1 LELREIDIRNILLQR
16 EPMLLVDR
24 LIHFDDKFTITE
36 TSIREGGIF
45 IENGALSAA
54 GMMENI
60 AQTCAARI
68 GYINRYILKKNL
80 KTGYIGA
87 ISSYDV
93 SDLPRVGTTI
103 TTTAEKI
110 EEALGILLVRAEV
123 KAANI
128 IYAKAEVKMVER

>member
-1 LELREIDIRNILLQR
+1 MELSEIDIHNILLQR

-24 LIHFDDKFTITE
+24 LIHFDDRFTITE

-68 GYINRYILKKNL
+68 GYINKYILKKNL
-80 KTGYIGA
+80 KIGYIGA
-87 ISSYDV
+87 INSYDV

-123 KAANI
+123 KVANK

>member
-1 LELREIDIRNILLQR
+1 MHNILLQR

-24 LIHFDDKFTITE
+24 LIHFDDRFTITE

-87 ISSYDV
+87 INSYDV
-93 SDLPRVGTTI
+93 LDLPRVGTTI

-123 KAANI
+123 KVANK

>member
-1 LELREIDIRNILLQR
+1 MELSEIDIHNILLQR

-24 LIHFDDKFTITE
+24 LIHFDDRFTITE

-87 ISSYDV
+87 INNYDV
-93 SDLPRVGTTI
+93 SDLPRVDTTI

-123 KAANI
+123 KVANK

>member
-1 LELREIDIRNILLQR
+1 
-16 EPMLLVDR
+16 MLLVDR
-24 LIHFDDKFTITE
+24 LIHFDDRFTITE

-87 ISSYDV
+87 INSYDV
-93 SDLPRVGTTI
+93 LDLPRVGTTI

-123 KAANI
+123 KVANK

>member
-1 LELREIDIRNILLQR
+1 MELSEIDIHNILLQR

-24 LIHFDDKFTITE
+24 LIHFDDRFTITE

-87 ISSYDV
+87 INSYDV
-93 SDLPRVGTTI
+93 LDLPRVGTTI

-123 KAANI
+123 KVANK

>member
-1 LELREIDIRNILLQR
+1 MELSEIDIHNILLQR

-24 LIHFDDKFTITE
+24 LIHFDDRFTITE

-80 KTGYIGA
+80 TTGYIGA
-87 ISSYDV
+87 INSYDV
-93 SDLPRVGTTI
+93 LDLPRVGTTI

-123 KAANI
+123 KVANK

>member
-1 LELREIDIRNILLQR
+1 MELSEIDIRNILLQR

-24 LIHFDDKFTITE
+24 LIHFDDRFTITE

-87 ISSYDV
+87 INSYDV
-93 SDLPRVGTTI
+93 LDLPRVGTTI

-123 KAANI
+123 KVANK